1 MERRFKGLVAINDVL
16 DDRYQKL
23 SDRYHDLELSHNRKK
38 KCLFEILQYVKLEI
52 SMAFSSN
59 SVVYVPI
66 PVFQLMEKRIED
78 ALFSDGRDVIDGK
91 TGVQHRKKKITMA
104 TVKARKK

>member
-23 SDRYHDLELSHNRKK
+23 SDKYHDLELSHNRKK
-38 KCLFEILQYVKLEI
+38 KCLFEILQYVKMEI
-52 SMAFSSN
+52 GLAFSSN

-66 PVFQLMEKRIED
+66 PVFQLMKERIEN
-78 ALFSDGRDVIDGK
+78 ALFCDGRER
-91 TGVQHRKKKITMA
+91 QASKKKKTTMA
-104 TVKARKK
+104 TVKARKHG